1 MKKILILISS
11 IALIA
16 CGPKDKGAAEA
27 ESPVAESTSGE
38 VLKLE
43 IESSDQLQY
52 NLAEL
57 KATAGAKVSLT
68 LKHTGKLAAAIMGH
82 NIVILAAGEDMTEF
96 IKQANAAGPEKNYL
110 HDGANVIVA
119 SNLIGGG
126 ESVTVEFTAPAAG
139 TYDFLC
145 TFPGHNALM
154 KGKFIVE

>member
-1 MKKILILISS
+1 MAT
-11 IALIA
+11 ALVA
-16 CGPKDKGAAEA
+16 CGPKDKGTTDA
-27 ESPVAESTSGE
+27 ESPVAESTSGD

-52 NLAEL
+52 NLTEL

-68 LKHTGKLAAAIMGH
+68 LKHTGKLAASVMGH
-82 NIVILAAGEDMTEF
+82 NIVILGAGEDMNEF
-96 IKQANAAGPEKNYL
+96 IKQANAAGPDSNYL
-110 HDGANVIVA
+110 HDGASVIAA
-119 SNLIGGG
+119 SKIIGGG
-126 ESVTVEFTAPAAG
+126 ESTTVEFTAPAAG